1 MTVVFVNLWNW
12 LTGVIRQQKNWEG
25 TILPGKSRIGMV
37 DILYLYIYT
46 LYLIYNQQDD
56 LKLISHQKR
65 SFNFTDGDFRGQ
77 SPPMS

>member
-1 MTVVFVNLWNW
+1 MELVNEGYKATNK
-12 LTGVIRQQKNWEG
+12 TGRAP
-25 TILPGKSRIGMV
+25 LCRGKSRIGMV
-37 DILYLYIYT
+37 DILSLSIYIYALYI
-46 LYLIYNQQDD
+46 IYNQQDD